1 MRGGVLGYIDDDF
14 ANGEGDDDHGDGE
27 DDDGGDDTLE
37 NGIIFPGMV
46 MMVLMMM
53 NVFVAFFNTSL

>member
-27 DDDGGDDTLE
+27 DDDGDDALK

-46 MMVLMMM
+46 MMLLMMM
-53 NVFVAFFNTSL
+53 NVFVAFFNTTP